1 MKAKLFAAAA
11 ATLLYA
17 SARAGTYT
25 WTGAANDGL
34 WFSIANWDYNGAP
47 ATTSPGNT
55 LNGDDVV
62 IDGAGVVVTYVPG
75 GDLITQ
81 QGTTLTVSG
90 GATLRQN
97 GGAWPFFHGN
107 VVADGGTL
115 DFNFIEGAPDQVRL
129 DGSLVLRNGGQLF
142 CKQLTKSSDSARVVI
157 GAGVTY
163 TVEGTLNGDMAPLY
177 QEMGGGTLYVG
188 NEFQPRGTISYTGTG
203 TINAN
208 IFSPQQAD
216 SVVTFDGPNLIL
228 RTGTFDGFWQSGGT
242 YINVPAGS
250 VSKFTIMSGFKTV
263 DDVYA
268 KTFGSSATTPKFRYN
283 GEVIDKDTF
292 IELFTVEDHVAA
304 IDGDTNYA
312 DFYLTPA
319 SADELVFADGTVTA
333 TLTSDTTAM
342 LSATVS
348 NAGSP
353 ASGLVALYGLTDA
366 GRTLSGWDH
375 TIDLGVAVEGAV
387 STVISLEPGHLY
399 HYRLVA
405 TNEEAAVWA
414 SPSPAT
420 FYSMVE
426 PGAPTNVWTGAVS
439 TDSREAA
446 NWSLRHVPTASE
458 TVLVF
463 DRFHDVRLDWYP
475 ETGSGTVAG
484 WVQPADFANPSHQVV
499 FHTTNAAPLTVTG
512 DVLLGA
518 GTWTCGGPANEP
530 VELVNIVAGGSFSI
544 GANARIV
551 VGTGVNFNDNDGA
564 PRGYT
569 ADHGPGFL
577 RTAGGS
583 FAGEGGHITNTT
595 GFVSYGSIL
604 NPLSYG
610 SGGHGDSPNYGGGG
624 IVKLDVGGALTV
636 DGVIRSRGFGYA
648 LNGTIPETGET
659 TAGGAG
665 SGGSINITAA
675 SLSGLGSI
683 DANGGNNGLYGPG
696 SGGRV
701 KVALTGAGADF
712 SGFAGTIEAVGGWM
726 ESLESPVIYD
736 VSPAAAGTVCLQTA
750 GADPVVK
757 VHNVFR
763 IAGADS
769 QWRVATG
776 EAIPSAT
783 HVPSM
788 QNSDD
793 SLSRVH
799 WELSGHGA
807 LRVTKDVRTYKL
819 SLADDDGSQC
829 VYTDGHTMTVKE
841 LVIDGDSYRAG
852 RYTATELPGIVVGTG
867 AVVVDL
873 MPMVILFR

>member
-446 NWSLRHVPTASE
+446 NWSLLHIPTAAE
-458 TVLVF
+458 TVFVF
-463 DRFHDVRLDWYP
+463 DRFHNARLDWHP
-475 ETGSGTVAG
+475 GTGTDTVAG
-484 WVQPADFANPSHQVV
+484 WVQPADFADPNHQVF
-499 FHTTNAAPLTVTG
+499 FHTTNGAPLTVTG
-512 DVLLGA
+512 DVRLGA
-518 GTWTCGGPANEP
+518 GTWTHGGPADSP
-530 VELVNIVAGGSFSI
+530 VEMVNVVAGGAFEI

-551 VGTGVNFNDNDGA
+551 VGTGANFNDNDGA

-569 ADHGPGFL
+569 QDHGPGYL

-595 GFVSYGSIL
+595 GFVSYGSAL
-604 NPLSYG
+604 NPLSHG

-624 IVKLDVGGALTV
+624 VVRLVAGGAMTV
-636 DGVIRSRGFGYA
+636 DGSILSRGFGYA
-648 LNGTIPETGET
+648 LGADNPNV
-659 TAGGAG
+659 GGAG
-665 SGGSINITAA
+665 SGGSINLTA
-675 SLSGLGSI
+675 GSFAGAGRI

-696 SGGRV
+696 SGGRIKIAV
-701 KVALTGAGADF
+701 TDAGATLA
-712 SGFAGTIEAVGGWM
+712 GFTGTIEALGGSM
-726 ESLESPVIYD
+726 ESAAAPTIFD
-736 VSPAAAGTVCLQTA
+736 VSPAAAGTICLVEA

-757 VHNVFR
+757 VHNEFR
-763 IAGADS
+763 YGNSVAE
-769 QWRVATG
+769 WRVADG
-776 EAIPSAT
+776 DAIPSAT
-783 HVPSM
+783 HLPAM
-788 QNSDD
+788 QDAD
-793 SLSRVH
+793 SAAALRHSR

-807 LRVTKDVRTYKL
+807 LRLTRDVRILTL
-819 SLADDDGSQC
+819 DVADDDGSQC
-829 VYTDGHTMTVKE
+829 VYTDGHVLTVKE
-841 LVIDGDSYRAG
+841 MTIDGTRVRGG
-852 RYTATELPGIVVGTG
+852 RYTAAELPGVVVGTG
-867 AVVVDL
+867 AVVVDF
-873 MPMVILFR
+873 MPTMLIVR